1 MLFFFKKLIGSLLM
15 PLPMFILVMLI
26 AVLLYWRKLRQSAF
40 TLMALAVLTLYALST
55 PIIATTLMSSLEQ
68 RFAVYQGQKVDAVI
82 VLGGYHRSSQVKPI
96 SALLSP
102 TSMVRLSEGMRIHRL
117 NPSATLN
124 LSGYKGSDAISN
136 AEAMARV
143 AIAYGVDEAKIHREP
158 MPKDTA
164 EEARTWAKHLAGQ
177 RVALVTSASHM
188 PRAMYLFEQA
198 GMSPLAAPTNQI
210 ADPVDLSYWRTWFA
224 SAQAL
229 EMTTKAWHE
238 YLGLA
243 WARLRS

>member
-1 MLFFFKKLIGSLLM
+1 MLFFLKKLIGGLLM
-15 PLPMFILVMLI
+15 PLPMFILAMLV
-26 AVLLYWRKLRQSAF
+26 AVLLCWRNWRRSAF
-40 TLMALAVLTLYALST
+40 ALMALATLALYALST
-55 PIIATTLMSSLEQ
+55 PIIATALLSPLEQ
-68 RFAVYQGQKVDAVI
+68 RFPAYQGQKVDAVI
-82 VLGGYHRSSQVKPI
+82 VLGGYHRSKQNKPI

-102 TSMVRLSEGMRIHRL
+102 TSMVRLSEGMRIQGL

-124 LSGYKGSDAISN
+124 LSGYKGTDEISN

-143 AIAYGVDEAKIHREP
+143 AIAYGVDEAKIYREP
-158 MPKDTA
+158 LPKDTA

-210 ADPVDLSYWRTWFA
+210 ADPVDLGHWRTWFP

-229 EMTTKAWHE
+229 VMTSKAWHE

-243 WARLRS
+243 WARLRA